1 MAAQALVFQDT
12 TFNIVDRVGR
22 VWLRASEIGDALGYK
37 KAGRVSIDKLYKSNA
52 DEFTDDM
59 TALIKLPDVI
69 AREGDTGQMR
79 EVRVFNLRGAYL
91 LAMFARTEVAKL
103 FRKWILDVL
112 EKETALP
119 FNPQK
124 DIQDELYRA
133 SGGKQSVRNE
143 LSRMLRDRFGVARY
157 QDIPDHQCQAAV
169 EYIRSL
175 KVEVVNKPLAV
186 ITDTDKVRRAYAI
199 AAEVA
204 SRASQT
210 VFDAVMGDEDWCN
223 KRLLFGIT
231 GNVQGQY
238 VPYVMSIADN
248 ALIAT
253 IAELP
258 HRILA
263 ADLRSSN
270 KDIFDIA
277 TACNQ
282 KLAQRFSRMEQNA
295 LTKQ

>member
-124 DIQDELYRA
+124 DIQDV
-133 SGGKQSVRNE
+133 SGKWR
-143 LSRMLRDRFGVARY
+143 
-157 QDIPDHQCQAAV
+157 
-169 EYIRSL
+169 
-175 KVEVVNKPLAV
+175 
-186 ITDTDKVRRAYAI
+186 
-199 AAEVA
+199 
-204 SRASQT
+204 
-210 VFDAVMGDEDWCN
+210 
-223 KRLLFGIT
+223 
-231 GNVQGQY
+231 
-238 VPYVMSIADN
+238 
-248 ALIAT
+248 
-253 IAELP
+253 
-258 HRILA
+258 
-263 ADLRSSN
+263 
-270 KDIFDIA
+270 
-277 TACNQ
+277 
-282 KLAQRFSRMEQNA
+282 
-295 LTKQ
+295 

>member
-1 MAAQALVFQDT
+1 M
-12 TFNIVDRVGR
+12 
-22 VWLRASEIGDALGYK
+22 
-37 KAGRVSIDKLYKSNA
+37 
-52 DEFTDDM
+52 
-59 TALIKLPDVI
+59 
-69 AREGDTGQMR
+69 
-79 EVRVFNLRGAYL
+79 
-91 LAMFARTEVAKL
+91 
-103 FRKWILDVL
+103 
-112 EKETALP
+112 
-119 FNPQK
+119 
-124 DIQDELYRA
+124 
-133 SGGKQSVRNE
+133 RNE

>member
-12 TFNIVDRVGR
+12 TFNIVDCAGQ
-22 VWLRASEIGDALGYK
+22 VWLRATEIAKALGY
-37 KAGRVSIDKLYKSNA
+37 AREDSVSRIYERNS
-52 DEFTDDM
+52 DEFTEDM
-59 TALIKLPDVI
+59 TQTVKLTVSQNGGELQ
-69 AREGDTGQMR
+69 REIR
-79 EVRVFNLRGAYL
+79 IFSLRGAHL
-91 LAMFARTEVAKL
+91 LAMFSRTEIGKC
-103 FRKWILDVL
+103 FRKWALDILH
-112 EKETALP
+112 KETALP

-124 DIQDELYRA
+124 DIQDELYRV
-133 SGGKQSVRNE
+133 SGGKQTVRNE

-186 ITDTDKVRRAYAI
+186 VTDTDKVTRAYAI

-210 VFDAVMGDEDWCN
+210 VFEAVMSNEDWCN
-223 KRLLFGIT
+223 KRCLFGVT
-231 GNVQGQY
+231 GNAQGQY

-258 HRILA
+258 SRILA

-282 KLAQRFSRMEQNA
+282 KLAYRFSRMEQNA